1 MSGVAGW
8 MRKPTR
14 GNSRGFTL
22 LEALISIVIF
32 GVGLSTFFGLFPYSL
47 HEVRHSNYYLQ
58 AVSVGQ
64 QYMDAIRSS
73 VEQSRSLPAPT
84 LAPIDGGFEV
94 LGTGQHNTSPG
105 NFSITGSCTLVAPF
119 TRLQHC
125 TVNVMWTEDGLSRSY
140 SVESYAT
147 QQIS

>member
-1 MSGVAGW
+1 
-8 MRKPTR
+8 MRRPNR
-14 GNSRGFTL
+14 GNGRGFTL

-47 HEVRHSNYYLQ
+47 HEVRHSNIYLQ
-58 AVSVGQ
+58 AVSAGQ
-64 QYMDAIRSS
+64 QYMDSLRSS
-73 VEQSRSLPAPT
+73 IEQGKALPASSTVPV
-84 LAPIDGGFEV
+84 DGGDSV
-94 LGTGQHNTSPG
+94 MGTGSKNASPG
-105 NFSITGSCTLVAPF
+105 NFSITGTCANVPPF

-125 TVNVMWTEDGLSRSY
+125 TVTVQWSEDGFTRTY

>member
-1 MSGVAGW
+1 MSGVTNW

-14 GNSRGFTL
+14 RSGRGFTL

-58 AVSVGQ
+58 AVSEGQ
-64 QYMDAIRSS
+64 QYMDSIRSA
-73 VEQSRSLPAPT
+73 VEQSRPMPGPT
-84 LAPIDGGFEV
+84 TAPIDGGFEV
-94 LGTGQHNTSPG
+94 LGTGAHNASPG
-105 NFSITGSCTLVAPF
+105 NFTVTGSCSLVSPF

-125 TVNVMWTEDGLSRSY
+125 TVNVTWTEDGFARSY

>member
-1 MSGVAGW
+1 
-8 MRKPTR
+8 MRKPSR
-14 GNSRGFTL
+14 GNGRGFTL
-22 LEALISIVIF
+22 LEALVSIVIF

-47 HEVRHSNYYLQ
+47 HEVRHSNVYLQ

-73 VEQSRSLPAPT
+73 VEMSKPMPAPT
-84 LAPIDGGFEV
+84 SPPIDGGFEI
-94 LGTGQHNTSPG
+94 LGTGIKNSSPG
-105 NFSITGSCTLVAPF
+105 NFSVTGSCNPVAPF
-119 TRLQHC
+119 TRLEHC
-125 TVNVMWTEDGLSRSY
+125 FVTVQWVEDGFTRTY

>member
-1 MSGVAGW
+1 MSGVTNW
-8 MRKPTR
+8 MRKLTR
-14 GNSRGFTL
+14 GSGRGFTL

-32 GVGLSTFFGLFPYSL
+32 GVGLSTFFVLFPYSL

-73 VEQSRSLPAPT
+73 VEQSRPLPAPT
-84 LAPIDGGFEV
+84 LAPIDGGYEV
-94 LGTGQHNTSPG
+94 LGNGIENTSPG
-105 NFSITGSCTLVAPF
+105 NFSVTGSCTLVSPF

-125 TVNVMWTEDGLSRSY
+125 TVNVLWTEDGFARSY
-140 SVESYAT
+140 RVESYAT

>member
-1 MSGVAGW
+1 MSGVTNW

-14 GNSRGFTL
+14 GTGRGFTL

-47 HEVRHSNYYLQ
+47 HEVRHSNVYLQ
-58 AVSVGQ
+58 AVSEGQ

-73 VEQSRSLPAPT
+73 VEQSRPMPGPT
-84 LAPIDGGFEV
+84 TAPIDGGFEV
-94 LGTGQHNTSPG
+94 LGSGKVNASPG
-105 NFSITGSCTLVAPF
+105 NFSVTGSCTLVPTY

-125 TVNVMWTEDGLSRSY
+125 TVNVIWTEDGFTRSY
-140 SVESYAT
+140 GVESYAT

>member
-1 MSGVAGW
+1 MQ
-8 MRKPTR
+8 KPNR
-14 GNSRGFTL
+14 GNGRGFTL
-22 LEALISIVIF
+22 LEALVSIVIF

-47 HEVRHSNYYLQ
+47 HEVRHSNIYLQ

-73 VEQSRSLPAPT
+73 VEQSKPMPT
-84 LAPIDGGFEV
+84 PTSAAIDGGDAI
-94 LGTGQHNTSPG
+94 LGTGHHNTSPG
-105 NFSITGSCTLVAPF
+105 NFTLTGSCVPIAPF
-119 TRLQHC
+119 SRLRHC
-125 TVNVMWTEDGLSRSY
+125 TVTVQWLEDGFTRTY

>member
-1 MSGVAGW
+1 

-14 GNSRGFTL
+14 GTGRGFTL

-47 HEVRHSNYYLQ
+47 HEVRHSNVYLQ
-58 AVSVGQ
+58 AVSEGQ

-73 VEQSRSLPAPT
+73 VEQSRPMPGPT
-84 LAPIDGGFEV
+84 TAPIDGGFEV
-94 LGTGQHNTSPG
+94 LGSGKVNASPG
-105 NFSITGSCTLVAPF
+105 NFSVTGSCTLVPTY

-125 TVNVMWTEDGLSRSY
+125 TVNVIWTEDGFTRSY
-140 SVESYAT
+140 GVESYAT

>member
-1 MSGVAGW
+1 MSGVTNW
-8 MRKPTR
+8 MRKPSR
-14 GNSRGFTL
+14 GSGRGFTL

-64 QYMDAIRSS
+64 QYMDSIRSS
-73 VEQSRSLPAPT
+73 VEQSRPLPGPT
-84 LAPIDGGFEV
+84 LAPIDRGYEV
-94 LGTGQHNTSPG
+94 LGTGAHNTSPG
-105 NFSITGSCTLVAPF
+105 NFTVTGSCTLVSPF

-125 TVNVMWTEDGLSRSY
+125 TVNVLWIEDGFTRSY
-140 SVESYAT
+140 GVESYAT